1 MLLDS
6 INMYTWIWL
15 FLIVFMLHDFEEII
29 TVETW
34 LTKNKTK
41 VLHRF
46 PSLVTRYQAV
56 FERRFAMK
64 TAQFSFAVAWIFVL
78 LSVITF
84 YTSQTLA
91 YGGSFLFYVAA
102 LHVLFGN
109 VWTHVIQSV
118 VLRGY
123 TPGVVT
129 AVILA
134 LPYTLYMYSRLLAEG
149 YITWSLIWIAVPLSI
164 VLLPVVFF
172 GLLLGRKCIS

>member
-6 INMYTWIWL
+6 INIYTWIWL

-34 LTKNKTK
+34 LTRNKTK

-46 PSLVTRYQAV
+46 PSLATRYQAV

-78 LSVITF
+78 LSFITL
-84 YTSQTLA
+84 YTSESLSR
-91 YGGSFLFYVAA
+91 GGSFLFYVAA

-129 AVILA
+129 AVIFA
-134 LPYTLYMYSRLLAEG
+134 LPYTLYMYSRLLAEE
-149 YITWSLIWIAVPLSI
+149 YITWSLIWTALPLSI
-164 VLLPVVFF
+164 ALLPVVFF